1 MKLKSITSI
10 LLTTVLL
17 SHCIGCSSEEEGST
31 YVPPSVSKNPNLAG
45 NTSGNVTEFTGAF
58 DDIVSNSGAA
68 VSQEAAK
75 KVAIHQAGVAE
86 SSVKGYHCIE
96 EVKNDL
102 YTYYITFWVGK
113 VEYSYT
119 ISGTDGTVIFFSTKF
134 HETEYVEPEEEVIE
148 EEPEPEEFET
158 IAGHLSVQQAKDVVF
173 LHAGVSEYVVTSFK
187 IADRINGSIN
197 EYEITFSVGEV
208 EYYYTIMAASGIVT
222 LSKKIEPEIV
232 EPEPPQ
238 VVVPDVVPVP
248 TVPTVPT
255 PAPVIPDPVI
265 PDVTAPEVTTPETT
279 TPETTTP
286 VAPST
291 TLIGAVSAKNA
302 ALAYSGISEG
312 DTSRLSVSETTDSSG
327 VTDAYYV
334 TFFHNM
340 DYHTYKV
347 DSVTGSVQN
356 G

>member
-1 MKLKSITSI
+1 MNLKSMTSI

-17 SHCIGCSSEEEGST
+17 SHSIGCSSEEEGSI
-31 YVPPSVSKNPNLAG
+31 YVPPSVSKNPNQAG
-45 NTSGNVTEFTGAF
+45 NTSVNVTEFSGAF
-58 DDIVSNSGAA
+58 DEIVSSSGAA

-75 KVAIHQAGVAE
+75 KVAIHQAGVTE

-96 EVKNDL
+96 EVNNEL

-134 HETEYVEPEEEVIE
+134 HETEYEEPEEEIIE

-158 IAGHLSVQQAKDVVF
+158 IAGHLTVEQAKDVVF
-173 LHAGVSEYVVTSFK
+173 LHAGVSEYAVTSFK
-187 IADRINGSIN
+187 IADRINGSIK
-197 EYEITFSVGEV
+197 EYEITFFAGEV

-222 LSKKIEPEIV
+222 LSKKTEPEIV

-238 VVVPDVVPVP
+238 VAVPDVVPVP

-255 PAPVIPDPVI
+255 PTPVIPETTTPEV
-265 PDVTAPEVTTPETT
+265 PAPEVTTPETM
-279 TPETTTP
+279 TP
-286 VAPST
+286 VAPSA

-327 VTDAYYV
+327 ITDAYYV